1 MLIIII
7 FGVTLLKKKRIME
20 MLKRFISIKRELSKK
35 IRIEWPKDE
44 YMSVK
49 TKIERSLSNKNGDM
63 GL

>member
-1 MLIIII
+1 MVV
-7 FGVTLLKKKRIME
+7 FGELSFLHRLETDFKEIYFNKK
-20 MLKRFISIKRELSKK
+20 ELSKK